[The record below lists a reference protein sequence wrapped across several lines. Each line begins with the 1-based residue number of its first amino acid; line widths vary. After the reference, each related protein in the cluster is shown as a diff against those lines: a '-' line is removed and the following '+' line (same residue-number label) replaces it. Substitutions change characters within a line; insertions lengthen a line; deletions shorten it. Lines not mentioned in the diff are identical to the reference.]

1 MIGSFE
7 SYQENEAW
15 TWEHLA
21 LTRARI
27 VSGPPAFAARV
38 EKVIREVLCRPR
50 DAETIAGDAVEMRTA
65 IATEKGD
72 SERWNLKYVAGGLID
87 LEFIAQYLQLVHA
100 HEKPD
105 ILDTSTARALDKAAR
120 LGVLSADDADVLRP
134 AVRLYQNL
142 TQILRL
148 CLPGP
153 FDPKSAGPGLLSL
166 LARAADVPD
175 FATLEAHLKET
186 QVRVRAS
193 FVRILGK
200 ACLGRRPQATASRGI
215 GSSSIMEGVASTGS
229 RTSTIVPVPSVERM
243 RIAPP
248 CNSVSDFAIARP
260 RPEPPYLLVSWLSTC
275 SNGLPR
281 FFRASF
287 GIPMPVSSMAMLT

>member
-21 LTRARI
+21 LTRARV
-27 VSGPPAFAARV
+27 VSAPPSFAARV
-38 EKVIREVLCRPR
+38 ENVIRDVLCRPR
-50 DAETIAGDAVEMRTA
+50 DAETIAGDVVEMRTA

-72 SERWNLKYVAGGLID
+72 NERWNLKYVAGGLVD

-100 HEKPD
+100 AEKPE

-120 LGVLSADDADVLRP
+120 LGVLTPEDADVLRP

-148 CLPGP
+148 CLSGP

-166 LARAADVPD
+166 LARAGDVPD
-175 FATLEAHLKET
+175 FTTLEAHLTET
-186 QVRVRAS
+186 QGRVRAS

-200 ACLGRRPQATASRGI
+200 AP
-215 GSSSIMEGVASTGS
+215 
-229 RTSTIVPVPSVERM
+229 
-243 RIAPP
+243 
-248 CNSVSDFAIARP
+248 
-260 RPEPPYLLVSWLSTC
+260 
-275 SNGLPR
+275 
-281 FFRASF
+281 
-287 GIPMPVSSMAMLT
+287 